1 MNPYLISALVL
12 GVLCVFFAELAK
24 LSAKKKAIEEA
35 KLSHLFS
42 AEGEAR
48 NAKTIGELNAAIDKI
63 LLVEYP
69 RSRKI
74 ELKLV
79 EINAY
84 IRGRKDG
91 RP

>member
-1 MNPYLISALVL
+1 MNPYLISALVF
-12 GVLCVFFAELAK
+12 GILCVFFAELAK
-24 LSAKKKAIEEA
+24 LSAKKKSIEEA
-35 KLSHLFS
+35 RLSHLFS
-42 AEGEAR
+42 AEAEAR
-48 NAKTIGELNAAIDKI
+48 NAGTMGELNAVIDRI
-63 LLVEYP
+63 LLVDYP